1 MKPFAPMCAR
11 RGGEHAF
18 SEMGSRVL
26 SDRMRW
32 RLQADHGWKH
42 DTGDEIVTR
51 GIDTE
56 PPIMEAKRRN
66 LVDNTRTL
74 AGDCRVPLERA
85 RCGRPSGGSRKPASR
100 PTDRLYF

>member
-42 DTGDEIVTR
+42 DTGDEILTR
-51 GIDTE
+51 GIDTIR
-56 PPIMEAKRRN
+56 PLWKRSEAIS
-66 LVDNTRTL
+66 
-74 AGDCRVPLERA
+74 VPQ
-85 RCGRPSGGSRKPASR
+85 GGYEMSDP
-100 PTDRLYF
+100 